1 MEAAGIEFLGRAETA
16 SDGNVWSHFRGPDGN
31 VYEIMSGPSPTAE
44 TARLAL
50 QLESVAP
57 SEQKSRYTQ
66 REEVWMSS
74 KRQTTMAKL
83 TRERKVKEKR
93 ELKLEKKAAAKA
105 ARAEAPEAPE
115 EPSLDQD
122 VPEAD

>member
-1 MEAAGIEFLGRAETA
+1 M
-16 SDGNVWSHFRGPDGN
+16 
-31 VYEIMSGPSPTAE
+31 AE